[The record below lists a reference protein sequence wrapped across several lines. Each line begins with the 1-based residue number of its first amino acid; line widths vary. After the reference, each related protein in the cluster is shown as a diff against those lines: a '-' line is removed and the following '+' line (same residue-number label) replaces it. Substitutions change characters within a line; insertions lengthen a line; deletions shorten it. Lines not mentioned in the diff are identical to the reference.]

1 MRSLAEQRRN
11 FCVVKMD
18 LKNAFNAV
26 SRAAV
31 IESILAEP
39 SLKHFAWLAA
49 VVFWRQLQG

>member
-31 IESILAEP
+31 IESYLFLLIIVP
-39 SLKHFAWLAA
+39 SRLGLLLNFS
-49 VVFWRQLQG
+49 